1 MVIEERLILVF
12 VVLGI
17 AVLFDLWKR
26 QVPDILWVAGGIGA
40 VVLYVVSP
48 WEIENIHGFVVI
60 PFAILLWRK
69 GVFGG
74 ADAFAISF
82 ISLVVPM
89 FSYHEMRMT
98 PFSIL
103 INSGLVLLPWIVSNI
118 VRNVIQYK
126 KNGSLFTQQDNAI
139 TKIRKI
145 TLAHMSSHAKKSY
158 ILGSDA
164 RYKRIHN
171 ESLIEDQELDKQYWV
186 TPAIPFL
193 LIITIGFGLQVFLGD
208 IVLRLFSS

>member
-12 VVLGI
+12 AVLGI

-26 QVPDILWVAGGIGA
+26 QVPDILWLAGGISA
-40 VVLYVVSP
+40 VVLYVVDP

-82 ISLVVPM
+82 ISLVAPM

-98 PFSIL
+98 PFSLL
-103 INSGLVLLPWIVSNI
+103 INSGLILLPWIVSNI
-118 VRNVIQYK
+118 LRNMIHYQRHGV
-126 KNGSLFTQQDNAI
+126 LFTGQNNTT
-139 TKIRKI
+139 TKIRKL
-145 TLAHMSSHAKKSY
+145 TLAHISSHAKKSY
-158 ILGSDA
+158 LMNSDA
-164 RYKRIHN
+164 RYKRIHK
-171 ESLIEDQELDKQYWV
+171 EPLLEDEKLDREYWV

-193 LIITIGFGLQVFLGD
+193 VFITIGFGLQVFFGD
-208 IVLRLFSS
+208 IILRLFSS